1 MPKIILIDIHIH
13 FLKPKLWHKTT
24 YKQTIIIKFASF
36 AAIKKKKKS
45 RRVGKVLT
53 STMETRVAKS
63 LIRIGPLHLLCKLI

>member
-36 AAIKKKKKS
+36 AAIKKKKKE
-45 RRVGKVLT
+45 
-53 STMETRVAKS
+53 STFRESVNIHNGNKS
-63 LIRIGPLHLLCKLI
+63 S